1 MAAKRV
7 RLALRRKAAGY
18 SQEKLAASLGVERST
33 VVRWETA
40 ETEPQPWLRPKL
52 AQALRVTPDELQ
64 ALLADVTITAAQTNG
79 RLDHV
84 LEHPSHVDL
93 IVAAQLHER
102 LRQLD
107 GQYDRSPSAALLGPA
122 SQLYGQ
128 VKLLRQ
134 NAKNSRVRQALCG
147 VEAEAAT
154 FIGLLVWDASQRR
167 DHSAPL
173 AYLDEAVAAARQ
185 VRDPSIEAYAT
196 LRKSFVALYGEKDT
210 KKGVTLAEEAAAV
223 AHQSSASLTGLAW
236 LHVAEGHAMMEELAA
251 CEQALAK
258 AETQFDR
265 VHLDDVGAEYYTANE
280 FNRLSGSCYLF
291 LDQPKRAEPILRK
304 TAKALEAK
312 KKSQAIVY
320 GNLTLSLIRQHK
332 LDEAGAAMHRTIDA
346 VELTRGGGGL
356 TVAFAAGRELRQWQ
370 QEPWVQAVQ
379 DRLLALIAAI

>member
-1 MAAKRV
+1 
-7 RLALRRKAAGY
+7 
-18 SQEKLAASLGVERST
+18 
-33 VVRWETA
+33 
-40 ETEPQPWLRPKL
+40 
-52 AQALRVTPDELQ
+52 
-64 ALLADVTITAAQTNG
+64 
-79 RLDHV
+79 
-84 LEHPSHVDL
+84 
-93 IVAAQLHER
+93 
-102 LRQLD
+102 
-107 GQYDRSPSAALLGPA
+107 
-122 SQLYGQ
+122 LYGQ

-134 NAKNSRVRQALCG
+134 NAKDGRVRQALCG

-154 FIGLLVWDASQRR
+154 FMGLLVLDASQRR

-173 AYLDEAVAAARQ
+173 AYLDEAFAAARQ

-210 KKGVTLAEEAAAV
+210 KKGVTLAEEVAAV

-236 LHVAEGHAMMEELAA
+236 LHVAEGHAMMEELTA

-258 AETQFDR
+258 AENQFDR

-291 LDQPKRAEPILRK
+291 LNQPKRAEPILRK
-304 TAKALEAK
+304 AAKALEAK

-370 QEPWVQAVQ
+370 QEPWVQDVQ